1 MEEFPLLTRVD
12 AMSRRTLL
20 AAGSCLLL
28 LAAGPARADSD
39 DEKAVRLAFAD
50 LQAAVKAGDPD
61 KLWPLLDSA
70 SQAGAEDDAKALRES
85 YAKAGAKD
93 KVKLEKAHGFTA
105 DEIAALTGKA
115 YLKSKRFL
123 GKYDELPD
131 GKVEKVAVDGDKAVV
146 GYVEADGDHQKIDV
160 VRQDGKWKVVARA
173 N

>member
-1 MEEFPLLTRVD
+1 
-12 AMSRRTLL
+12 MSDRLFL
-20 AAGSCLLL
+20 AACSCLLL
-28 LAAGPARADSD
+28 SAAGPARADSD
-39 DEKAVRLAFAD
+39 DDKAVRSAFAD
-50 LQAAVKAGDPD
+50 FQAALKAGDPE

-70 SQAGAEDDAKALRES
+70 SQADAEADAKALRDS

-93 KVKLEKAHGFTA
+93 KAKLEKAHGFTA
-105 DEIAALTGKA
+105 DEIASLTGKA

-131 GKVEKVAVDGDKAVV
+131 GKVEKVAVDGDKATV
-146 GYVEADGDHQKIDV
+146 GYVEADGDHQKIEL